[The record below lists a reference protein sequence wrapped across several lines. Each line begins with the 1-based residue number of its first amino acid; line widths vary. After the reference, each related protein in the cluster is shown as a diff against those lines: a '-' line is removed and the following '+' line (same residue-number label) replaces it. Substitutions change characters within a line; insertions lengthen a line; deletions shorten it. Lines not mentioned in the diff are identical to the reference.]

1 MGQLDGFLQ
10 NQSGHTKVQTNQN
23 LTRGI
28 VIFAK
33 NGVFF

>member
-10 NQSGHTKVQTNQN
+10 NQSGHTKVLTNQD

-33 NGVFF
+33 KWCIF